1 MKYPYYVYD
10 NTVDK
15 NLQNEVWNY
24 MMNQTFY
31 GKRKTGDHWNETGT
45 VIYYKP
51 SEYKKEYLEEKIEA
65 VDNQYMHRTVF
76 GDTEEDIK
84 KHPPISKLWESI
96 SETIGKEWTIS
107 GNPEGVAS
115 VLVSKGKWRVYVN
128 AQPDETI
135 KRSHTIHRDTSDL
148 KETQNYTLLYIA
160 NPEWYPSWFAENIF
174 YEDNPNSIDKQQFQ
188 KGHGQSRNFGIGD
201 PYAIVSPKPGR
212 IIMYDGRT
220 LHTTRPA
227 AIWSKEMRYAIVFR
241 IRKD

>member
-1 MKYPYYVYD
+1 MKYPYYIYD

-15 NLQNEVWNY
+15 DLQKEVWNY

-31 GKRKTGDHWNETGT
+31 GKRKIGDHWHEVGT
-45 VIYYKP
+45 IVYYKP
-51 SEYKKEYLEEKIEA
+51 SENKKEYLNEKIGS
-65 VDNQYMHRTVF
+65 VNNQYMHRTVF
-76 GDTEEDIK
+76 GDNEEDIK
-84 KHPPISKLWESI
+84 NHPPIAKLWESI
-96 SETIGKEWTIS
+96 SKTIGKEWTIS
-107 GNPEGVAS
+107 GEPEGVAS
-115 VLVSKGKWRVYVN
+115 VTISKDKWRVYVN
-128 AQPDETI
+128 AQPEETI

-148 KETQNYTLLYIA
+148 IEGKDYTLLYIA

-174 YEDNPNSIDKQQFQ
+174 YEDDTDSIDKQQFQ
-188 KGHGQSRNFGIGD
+188 KGYGQSRNFGIGD
-201 PYAIVSPKPGR
+201 PYATISPKPGR